1 MRKNRWLNLSPQG
14 VINRANLVQKLSQAL
29 VAIGEVLPRADLSA
43 ELYQT
48 EYMEAALA
56 RLYTYII
63 LFLTLCVKWY
73 NRSSLGRF
81 WSGLKSPFELDYQ
94 ELVEQIR
101 RCSEAVE
108 DLTNAGARA
117 EIRHVRVLAELH
129 HSQSR
134 ELDAKLLK
142 MLEVQERIEASV
154 VQVLEVA
161 TSNKTI
167 AERMSGGV
175 RGISGGI
182 LRMELHL
189 IIQFFEPE
197 VLPEAALLRVQSLAR
212 REQSISLQN
221 PKNRKVRNMIQN
233 WVVKDGSSLLIVRV
247 GLCARNQARELAAG
261 VIEALKSST
270 QCVFWNISGLR
281 ASKGAGNMAEL
292 FKSLIFQVLQHSG
305 GQFCNLA
312 EQLNLSKVR
321 DVHTDHEW
329 VDLTCLLFSRLPKAF
344 VIIEAT
350 SLCKTYQHEPGWV
363 NQFCGYLRTIVDRC
377 STQGNELK
385 MLLVMYGNSYQVETK
400 AANVLVTA
408 LQPTIPVPPRLQHM
422 TRRSGQDAKGWKFPK
437 SKVRT
442 RS

>member
-1 MRKNRWLNLSPQG
+1 MRNNRRLNVSPQG
-14 VINRANLVQKLSQAL
+14 VINRANLIQKLSQAL

-73 NRSSLGRF
+73 NRSPLGRF
-81 WSGLKSPFELDYQ
+81 WSSLKSPFELDYQ
-94 ELVEQIR
+94 ELVEQIQ
-101 RCSEAVE
+101 RCSGVVE
-108 DLTNAGARA
+108 DLANAGSRA
-117 EIRHVRVLAELH
+117 EIRHVRVLAELNH
-129 HSQSR
+129 NQSR
-134 ELDAKLLK
+134 ELDTKLLNV
-142 MLEVQERIEASV
+142 LEVQERIEASMI
-154 VQVLEVA
+154 QVLEVA

-167 AERMSGGV
+167 TERMSGDV

-182 LRMELHL
+182 HRMELHL
-189 IIQFFEPE
+189 VIEFFKPD

-221 PKNRKVRNMIQN
+221 PRNLKVRNMIQN
-233 WVVKDGSSLLIVRV
+233 WFLKDGSSLLIVRV

-261 VIEALKSST
+261 MIEALKSST
-270 QCVFWNISGLR
+270 QCVFWNVSGLC
-281 ASKGAGNMAEL
+281 ASKGADNMAEL

-329 VDLTCLLFSRLPKAF
+329 IDLACLLFSRLPKAF
-344 VIIEAT
+344 VIIEAI
-350 SLCKTYQHEPGWV
+350 SLCKTHQHEPGWV
-363 NQFCGYLRTIVDRC
+363 NRFCGHLQTIVDRC
-377 STQGNELK
+377 STEGNELK

-400 AANVLVTA
+400 AANVVVTA

-422 TRRSGQDAKGWKFPK
+422 TYRSGLNAKGWRFPR